1 MRPVVSE
8 VALEYRDV
16 FTVAKLEV
24 NDNPVQ
30 TAAYQ
35 IRGTPTYILFYKGK
49 MVKRFGGAMPKAS
62 LVDMVLE
69 GLISVI
75 APPLTQEETDSE

>member
-30 TAAYQ
+30 TTAHH
-35 IRGTPTYILFYKGK
+35 IRGTPTYILFYNGK
-49 MVKRFGGAMPKAS
+49 MVTRFAGAMRKET
-62 LVDMVLE
+62 LVVRVLE
-69 GLISVI
+69 GLASVI